1 MKNNGVKMK
10 KVNIEINNLDY
21 QGMLE
26 AVFLATQDAIS
37 VVNEKGEHILVN
49 PAYTKITGLEYDEVI
64 GKDAVYDIEEGESL
78 HMKVLTSKKPVEN
91 TKLKIRPS
99 GKTVVAQAA
108 PIIVNGVMKGSVAVL
123 HDISGIKDLTDKLNK
138 AEQKLRELSYKYK
151 PEDIIGESS
160 AIKAVKK
167 MIEKAAKVPAT
178 VLLRGESGTG
188 KELFANSIHAQSK
201 RAGNN
206 FVRVNCAALSD
217 TLLESELFGY
227 EEGSFTGA
235 LKGGKKGLFEE
246 ADKGTIFLDEIS
258 EISMNTQ
265 AKLLRVLQEKEIM
278 RVGSNHPISVDVR
291 IIAATNIDLVS
302 AVGLGKFRE
311 DLFYRLN
318 ILPIMIP
325 PLRERKED
333 IPLLIRNFIVKF
345 NDEYGRH
352 ILHISEE
359 ALDVLMDYNWPG
371 NVRELENIVGRSIIN
386 MNINERVIKPE
397 HLPHLVSNKI
407 AHMSNCVVEKEE
419 ELTNLS
425 NVIDKAESDYI
436 KNVYI
441 KLNKNKTETAKVLG
455 ISLRSLY
462 YKMEK
467 YGIA

>member
-1 MKNNGVKMK
+1 MKNM
-10 KVNIEINNLDY
+10 NIEMNTMDY

-26 AVFLATQDAIS
+26 AVLLATQDAIS

-49 PAYTKITGLEYDEVI
+49 PAYTKITGLEYEEVI
-64 GKDAVYDIEEGESL
+64 GKNALYDIEEGESL
-78 HMKVLTSKKPVEN
+78 HLKVLSTKTPVGN

-108 PIIVNGVMKGSVAVL
+108 PIIVNGVFKGSVAVL
-123 HDISGIKDLTDKLNK
+123 HDMSGIKDLTDKLNK
-138 AEQKLRELSYKYK
+138 AEKKLRELTYKYK
-151 PEDIIGESS
+151 PEDIIGKSEVI
-160 AIKAVKK
+160 AEVRK

-178 VLLRGESGTG
+178 VLLKGESGTG
-188 KELFANSIHAQSK
+188 KELFANSIHAQS
-201 RAGNN
+201 RRSENN
-206 FVRVNCAALSD
+206 FIRVNCAALSD
-217 TLLESELFGY
+217 SLLESELFGY

-235 LKGGKKGLFEE
+235 LKGGRKGLFEE

-278 RVGSNHPISVDVR
+278 RVGSNYSIPVDVR
-291 IIAATNIDLVS
+291 IITATNIDLIK
-302 AVGLGKFRE
+302 AVREGRFRE

-333 IPLLIRNFIVKF
+333 IPLLIKNFIAKF

-352 ILHISEE
+352 ILNISDDSINK
-359 ALDVLMDYNWPG
+359 LIDYEWPG
-371 NVRELENIVGRSIIN
+371 NVRELENIIGRSIIN
-386 MNINERVIKPE
+386 MNINERVIQAE
-397 HLPHLVSNKI
+397 HLPQLLAGKKNSNGMETRAQEGELVTLSD
-407 AHMSNCVVEKEE
+407 VV
-419 ELTNLS
+419 
-425 NVIDKAESDYI
+425 DRAEADYI
-436 KNVYI
+436 KNVYTR
-441 KLNKNKTETAKVLG
+441 LNKNKTEAAKALG

-467 YGIA
+467 YKIN